1 MEAGSTGLVKD
12 RRDVGAFEDG
22 TRLYSD
28 AKSWVLAA
36 HFQSFGY
43 GAGEWVAKEVEGGN
57 GCVVGL
63 SRNGITMLGALE
75 VDNIGRNIGGRKV
88 IHAFIKVDMFG
99 SLDAVGLRIVPKDVL
114 GRAR

>member
-12 RRDVGAFEDG
+12 RRGVGSFEDG
-22 TRLYSD
+22 TRLDGD

-36 HFQSFGY
+36 HLQALGD

-57 GCVVGL
+57 RGVVGL
-63 SRNGITMLGALE
+63 SRDGCTVLGALE
-75 VDNIGRNIGGRKV
+75 MDNIGRNIGWGEV
-88 IHAFIKVDMFG
+88 IHAFIKADMFG